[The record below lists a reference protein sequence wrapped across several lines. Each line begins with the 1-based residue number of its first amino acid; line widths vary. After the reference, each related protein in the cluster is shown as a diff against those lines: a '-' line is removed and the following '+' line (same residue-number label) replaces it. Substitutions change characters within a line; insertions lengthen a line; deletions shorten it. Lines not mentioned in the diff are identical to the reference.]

1 MSGMRSAV
9 CALNKLKDVDIAFFI
24 ISAAIVAL
32 IVAVYF
38 LIPVF
43 NKKFY
48 REQRENL
55 QKREASFK
63 SNLQNARAAEAAQEE
78 GEKQEGAEA
87 GDENAEP
94 QSGNGEPEAGAAEET
109 AEAPDGE

>member
-24 ISAAIVAL
+24 ICAAIVAL

-48 REQRENL
+48 R
-55 QKREASFK
+55 
-63 SNLQNARAAEAAQEE
+63 
-78 GEKQEGAEA
+78 
-87 GDENAEP
+87 
-94 QSGNGEPEAGAAEET
+94 
-109 AEAPDGE
+109 

>member
-1 MSGMRSAV
+1 MSGMKSAV

-24 ISAAIVAL
+24 VCAAIVVL

-55 QKREASFK
+55 HKREASFK
-63 SNLQNARAAEAAQEE
+63 SNLQSAHAGEAAQEE
-78 GEKQEGAEA
+78 GEKREDAEA
-87 GDENAEP
+87 GEEDAEP
-94 QSGNGEPEAGAAEET
+94 QSGNGEPEAGASEE
-109 AEAPDGE
+109 ASEAPDGE

>member
-24 ISAAIVAL
+24 ICAAIVVL

-55 QKREASFK
+55 HKREAAFK
-63 SNLQNARAAEAAQEE
+63 SNLQSAR
-78 GEKQEGAEA
+78 GAEA
-87 GDENAEP
+87 ESEEGAKQEDAD
-94 QSGNGEPEAGAAEET
+94 AAEET
-109 AEAPDGE
+109 IEPQGGKDEPEEGATEDTSEASDGE

>member
-24 ISAAIVAL
+24 ICAAIVAL

-55 QKREASFK
+55 HKREAAFK
-63 SNLQNARAAEAAQEE
+63 SNLQSARGAEAAESV
-78 GEKQEGAEA
+78 
-87 GDENAEP
+87 EP
-94 QSGNGEPEAGAAEET
+94 QSGKDEPEEGATEKSS
-109 AEAPDGE
+109 EASDGE

>member
-24 ISAAIVAL
+24 ICAAIVAL

-55 QKREASFK
+55 HKREAAFK
-63 SNLQNARAAEAAQEE
+63 SNLQSARGAEAESEEGAKQEDAEAAESV
-78 GEKQEGAEA
+78 
-87 GDENAEP
+87 EP
-94 QSGNGEPEAGAAEET
+94 QSGKDEPEEGAIEKSS
-109 AEAPDGE
+109 EASDGE